1 MSDMVRPP
9 PPRFSSD
16 RTVRVKAARERM
28 ERVRQTA
35 VTLAYS
41 FTKTTAVNSPMG
53 HNEEGMQLL
62 I

>member
-1 MSDMVRPP
+1 MR
-9 PPRFSSD
+9 
-16 RTVRVKAARERM
+16 AARERM

-41 FTKTTAVNSPMG
+41 FLKTTSADMG
-53 HNEEGMQLL
+53 GGHDKDALQVL

>member
-1 MSDMVRPP
+1 MSLVSDGNASVR
-9 PPRFSSD
+9 
-16 RTVRVKAARERM
+16 AARERM

-41 FTKTTAVNSPMG
+41 FTKTTAANSEMG
-53 HNEEGMQLL
+53 HNKEEMQLL